1 MKKLLLLVLLF
12 STAAGFSQNK
22 IPRSG
27 SDNMTYA
34 LANLDEKPEL
44 VGNETFKDFF
54 KKNFQNPDKGNGPL
68 KMSFTIEKSGL
79 ALDVKVMEGAG
90 DEVVKEAKRVL
101 KSAGKWKPGKKDGK
115 IVRVRY
121 SFTYV
126 K

>member
-12 STAAGFSQNK
+12 SATAGFSQNK
-22 IPRSG
+22 TPGSG

-44 VGNETFKDFF
+44 AGNVTFREFF
-54 KKNFQNPDKGNGPL
+54 KKNFQGSANLSAPL
-68 KMSFTIEKSGL
+68 KMTFTIEKSGV
-79 ALDVKVMEGAG
+79 ALDVKVMG
-90 DEVVKEAKRVL
+90 DVSEAVVTEAKRVL
-101 KSAGKWKPGKKDGK
+101 KSAGKWKPGLKNGK

-121 SFTYV
+121 SFTSE